1 MKSYST
7 VVISA
12 GYAGIGYGLCN
23 DNVLIL
29 EKGEMPGS
37 DFHSVLRPSDKLTAP
52 KTDKGK
58 EFLAFLAKND
68 VIKEGFADILEMS
81 LALCKYIDLQ
91 PKRPEILL
99 DAQLIEVS
107 KKDDGFEVE
116 YRANTGVH
124 TVKAKHVIDT
134 SFLCDSARENANIE
148 KKLLHIYLSN
158 MPDGYKESISKAY
171 NDVMFYDNFYENEA
185 VVSFG
190 FSPKTTIFEAR
201 EAIEKSFEKAFNNE
215 YPVIDMISFEF
226 DVIAT
231 VLKKENITWLPPHF
245 FPDPIAAFD
254 AGCSL
259 EV

>member
-1 MKSYST
+1 MKSYSA

-37 DFHSVLRPSDKLTAP
+37 DFHSVLRPCEKLTPP
-52 KTDKGK
+52 KTEKCKKFFD
-58 EFLAFLAKND
+58 FLRANSL
-68 VIKEGFADILEMS
+68 IKEGFADALEMS
-81 LALCKYIDLQ
+81 LALCKYINLQ
-91 PKRPEILL
+91 PKKPEILL

-107 KKDDGFEVE
+107 KEVDGFEVE
-116 YRANTGVH
+116 YRTNTGIH
-124 TVKAKHVIDT
+124 TVKAKRVIDT

-148 KKLLHIYLSN
+148 KKQLHIYLSN

-171 NDVMFYDNFYENEA
+171 SDVKFYEGFYENEA

-190 FSPKTTIFEAR
+190 FSPETTIFEAR
-201 EAIEKSFEKAFNNE
+201 EIIEKSFEKAFNNQ

-231 VLKKENITWLPPHF
+231 VLKKENIIWLPPHS